1 MIVNKSGFVCGRGGG
16 GSHKSQEQLL
26 TSFMDG
32 PLLLKQK
39 GGVVRNELHSPLA
52 IYNRSI
58 VFQHQR

>member
-1 MIVNKSGFVCGRGGG
+1 MWKGGG
-16 GSHKSQEQLL
+16 AVHKSQEQLL
-26 TSFMDG
+26 TTSFMDG

>member
-1 MIVNKSGFVCGRGGG
+1 MWKGGG
-16 GSHKSQEQLL
+16 GRGHKSQEQLL